1 MERRWKMKT
10 ETKIKQLLNLS
21 RKNSGAS
28 LQEAHSAAL
37 IALKLAKT
45 LNKGHLIAK
54 CNVAVFKAN
63 KRLGKGN

>member
-10 ETKIKQLLNLS
+10 ETKIQQLLNLS
-21 RKNSGAS
+21 RNSGAS

-37 IALKLAKT
+37 IALKLAQKSKNGQ
-45 LNKGHLIAK
+45 LVAK

-63 KRLGKGN
+63 QRLERGN